1 MQERSDVPY
10 GHALFQCSRLLE
22 SCGNEIKQIAGTFA
36 LKRLEIAGKS
46 AKISKILIQSKFKT
60 SNKRPD
66 WLEIATRCDFEY
78 FDEIA
83 TRCDFE

>member
-1 MQERSDVPY
+1 MPF
-10 GHALFQCSRLLE
+10 GHALFHCSRLLE
-22 SCGNEIKQIAGTFA
+22 NCGNEIKQITGTFA

-46 AKISKILIQSKFKT
+46 AENSKILIRSKFKT
-60 SNKRPD
+60 SNERPD

-83 TRCDFE
+83 T